1 MKDYQKTL
9 KKVTSFVLSN
19 PVPFNRQNYQKQKG
33 PGTSDQS
40 LFRLQNKFRKIPLSV
55 MYYLTKS
62 DDVMK
67 ILQKLMKGRYKEYFV
82 KSSQI

>member
-1 MKDYQKTL
+1 MKEDYQKAL
-9 KKVTSFVLSN
+9 KKVTLFFLSN

-40 LFRLQNKFRKIPLSV
+40 LFRLQNKFRKIPLLV

-67 ILQKLMKGRYKEYFV
+67 ILQKLMKGGTKNT
-82 KSSQI
+82 S